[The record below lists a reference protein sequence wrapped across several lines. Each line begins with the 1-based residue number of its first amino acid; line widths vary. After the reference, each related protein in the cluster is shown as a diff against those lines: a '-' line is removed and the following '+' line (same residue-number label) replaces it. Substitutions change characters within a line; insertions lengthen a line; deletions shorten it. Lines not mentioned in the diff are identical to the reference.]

1 MAVTEAPSTAVA
13 PGPERGGLLDWL
25 TTTDHKKIGIL
36 YLISSFSFFAVGG
49 IFALLMRTELARPGT
64 QIFHP
69 HAYNQLFTLHGTLMI
84 FLVIFPLLAGF
95 GNYFVPLQIG
105 ALDMAFPR
113 INALSFWLLPVGGIT
128 ILSGFFAKGGAAA
141 AGWTGY
147 PPLSEQLG
155 TGQDLW
161 IAGLI
166 IVGTASILGGI
177 NFIVTIL
184 SGFFAKGGAADAGW
198 TGYPPLSEQLGT
210 GQDLWIAGLI
220 IVGTA
225 SILGGINFIVTILR
239 MRAPGM
245 TMMRMPVFTWSILAT
260 SLLVILAAPV
270 LTAGLIMLFAD
281 RRLGTV
287 FFDPTQG
294 GVVLLWQHVFWFF
307 GHPEVYM
314 LILGAWGIVTEII
327 AVFSGKPIFSYRGV
341 VLSFLLITALSFS
354 VWAHHMFATGAVE
367 LPFFSV
373 TTEMISIPTGVL
385 FFIWLGTMW
394 KGKLRFE
401 PPMLFALGFIAMFLI
416 GGINGVWAA
425 SPAMDFAIH
434 DTYWVVAHLHY
445 VLFGGT
451 IFGVVAA
458 MYYWFPKM
466 TGRMLSR
473 KLGIWQFWIQL
484 IGFNLTFFPMH
495 ILGLRGMP
503 RRIADYAPDRG
514 WSFLNLVATVGAF
527 TIAIAMILFFVN
539 IFLTLRKPR
548 TAPDDPWGA
557 NTLEWAT
564 SSPPPAHNFDRL
576 PPIRSDRPVYDLR
589 TAGGEGS

>member
-1 MAVTEAPSTAVA
+1 MAVIQAPPRAEPQPEPA
-13 PGPERGGLLDWL
+13 PRRLVGWL

-36 YLISSFSFFAVGG
+36 YLVNSFSFFAIAGV
-49 IFALLMRTELARPGT
+49 FALLMRTELARPGI
-64 QIFHP
+64 QVFAP
-69 HAYNQLFTLHGTLMI
+69 HAYNQIFTLHGTLMI

-113 INALSFWLLPVGGIT
+113 INALSFWLLPVGGLT
-128 ILSGFFAKGGAAA
+128 ILSGFLAKGGAAA
-141 AGWTGY
+141 AAWTGY

-166 IVGTASILGGI
+166 LVGTASILGGI
-177 NFIVTIL
+177 NFIVTI
-184 SGFFAKGGAADAGW
+184 
-198 TGYPPLSEQLGT
+198 
-210 GQDLWIAGLI
+210 I
-220 IVGTA
+220 
-225 SILGGINFIVTILR
+225 R

-245 TMMRMPVFTWSILAT
+245 TMMRMPLFTWSILAT

-281 RRLGTV
+281 RRLGTA
-287 FFDPTQG
+287 FFDPTRG
-294 GVVLLWQHVFWFF
+294 GVPLLWQHVFWFF

-314 LILGAWGIVTEII
+314 LILGAWGVVSEVIP
-327 AVFSGKPIFSYRGV
+327 VFSGKPIFSYRGV
-341 VLSFLLITALSFS
+341 VLSFLLITALSFT

-373 TTEMISIPTGVL
+373 TTELISIPTGVL
-385 FFIWLGTMW
+385 FFIWLATLW
-394 KGKLRFE
+394 KGRLRLE

-416 GGINGVWAA
+416 GGIDGVWAA

-451 IFGVVAA
+451 IFGVMSA

-473 KLGIWQFWIQL
+473 RLGIWQFWVQL
-484 IGFNLTFFPMH
+484 VGFNMTFFPMH

-514 WSFLNLVATVGAF
+514 WSFLNLVASIGAF
-527 TIAIAMILFFVN
+527 VIATAMIIFFVN

-548 TAPDDPWGA
+548 TAPDDPWGG

-564 SSPPPAHNFDRL
+564 TSPPPPHNFDAL
-576 PPIRSDRPVYDLR
+576 PPIRSDRPVHDLR
-589 TAGGEGS
+589 AAEPGGGT

>member
-1 MAVTEAPSTAVA
+1 MAVKEAPTAALA
-13 PGPERGGLLDWL
+13 PEPERGRLLDWL
-25 TTTDHKKIGIL
+25 TTTDHKKIGLL
-36 YLISSFSFFAVGG
+36 YLINSFAFFAIAG

-64 QIFHP
+64 QIFAP

-95 GNYFVPLQIG
+95 GNFFVPLQIG

-113 INALSFWLLPVGGIT
+113 INALSFWLLPAGGLT
-128 ILSGFFAKGGAAA
+128 ILAGFLTHGGAAA

-147 PPLSEQLG
+147 PPLAEQLG

-161 IAGLI
+161 IVGLML
-166 IVGTASILGGI
+166 VGTASILG
-177 NFIVTIL
+177 
-184 SGFFAKGGAADAGW
+184 A
-198 TGYPPLSEQLGT
+198 
-210 GQDLWIAGLI
+210 
-220 IVGTA
+220 
-225 SILGGINFIVTILR
+225 INFIVTILR

-270 LTAGLIMLFAD
+270 LTAGLIMVFAD
-281 RRLGTV
+281 RQLGTS
-287 FFDPTQG
+287 FFDPNRG
-294 GVVLLWQHVFWFF
+294 GVVILWQNVFWFF

-314 LILGAWGIVTEII
+314 LILGAWGVVTEII

-341 VLSFLLITALSFS
+341 ILAFLLITALSFS

-373 TTEMISIPTGVL
+373 TTELISIPTGVL
-385 FFIWLGTMW
+385 FFIWLATLW
-394 KGKLRFE
+394 RGKLRFE

-416 GGINGVWAA
+416 GGIDGVWAA

-451 IFGVVAA
+451 LFGVMAA
-458 MYYWFPKM
+458 MFYWFPKM

-473 KLGIWQFWIQL
+473 RLGIWQFWLQL

-503 RRIADYAPDRG
+503 RRIADYPPDLG
-514 WSFLNLVATVGAF
+514 WSFLNLLASIGAF
-527 TIAIAMILFFVN
+527 VIATAMIIFFLN

-557 NTLEWAT
+557 NTLEWMT
-564 SSPPPAHNFDRL
+564 SSPPPAHNFDVL
-576 PPIRSDRPVYDLR
+576 PTIRSDRPAYDR
-589 TAGGEGS
+589 RMAEQEPTT